1 MERTDEEKLKIEKAL
16 YELRYASDDYSNRQT
31 MDTHN
36 RLMDAYN
43 VIYDLFGGME
53 DYKRTIVPDEFR
65 STLAG
70 ADIFVHKGTGKQ
82 YTQYKFDCMD
92 NSDNAKVTLK
102 IGAHFDR
109 HSAEEEQAFAFLDES
124 EFTLLDI
131 YKNFD
136 LYELTKLN

>member
-16 YELRYASDDYSNRQT
+16 LELRYASTDYYNRQSNN
-31 MDTHN
+31 THD
-36 RLMDAYN
+36 RLIAAYN
-43 VIYDLFGGME
+43 AIYDLFGGME
-53 DYKRTIVPDEFR
+53 DYKRHIVPDEFR
-65 STLAG
+65 STIAD
-70 ADIFVHKGTGKQ
+70 ADIFVHKNTGKQ

-92 NSDNAKVTLK
+92 GSDNAKVTLK

-109 HSAEEEQAFAFLDES
+109 HSAEEEQAFAFLDEA

-136 LYELTKLN
+136 LYKLTKLN